1 MATRTKPL
9 PRKERIL
16 KGRELNRGLQR
27 GRGSETNQRKD
38 SVKNISVGLMDIDAA
53 IMYYFNEVIK
63 PKVVIN
69 KEEVKVPIFYANA
82 ERWKSIQ
89 KDGYVRDVKG
99 SLITPLIVFKRT
111 SIEDDETLP
120 IDKLD
125 ANDPKQFYTFEKK
138 YSKNQRY
145 DRFSV
150 VQGLLNQ
157 KEYYTIAMPDHM
169 KLNYEAIVWTPYIE
183 DMNRIIEQIN
193 FSDGA
198 YWGEPNKFKFLSSID
213 SFEDATEMGDNE
225 RIIKTT
231 FNLSFKGYLVPES
244 FNEFMNTQRYF
255 TPKQVVVEDESG
267 LVVSSLFSPDSRSE
281 KVSIFSVG
289 KSSIRSGL
297 GGATDFI
304 RGSSEGVGTQAQ
316 DLEFTNTYGGR
327 TYYIMRGGGEPTS
340 SRDDKALIS
349 VSNANSTYNLKSFR
363 VSGSQSSSLSASK
376 GQIYQPTLE
385 SERRIM
391 SSSVQVKLNGLELTS
406 ANDQVGY
413 TSGFDYY
420 LSSSYKD
427 VVIRKRQSDNT
438 GFTITDSDYVTIIF
452 QNEIT

>member
-1 MATRTKPL
+1 MATRTKPM

-38 SVKNISVGLMDIDAA
+38 TTQNVSVGLMDVDAA

-69 KEEVKVPIFYANA
+69 KQEVKVPVFYANA

-138 YSKNQRY
+138 YSQQQRY

-150 VQGLLNQ
+150 LQGLLPQ
-157 KEYYTIAMPDHM
+157 KEYYTTAVPDHM
-169 KLNYEAIVWTPYIE
+169 KLNYECIVWTPYIE
-183 DMNRIIEQIN
+183 DMNTIIEQVN

-213 SFEDATEMGDNE
+213 SFEDATEMADNE
-225 RIIKTT
+225 RIIKTN
-231 FNLSFKGYLVPES
+231 FNMSFNGYLIPES
-244 FNEFMNTQRYF
+244 FNEFLTTQRYF

-267 LVVSSLFSPDSRSE
+267 LIISSLFSPDSRSE

-289 KSSIRSGL
+289 KSSLPGGL
-297 GGATDFI
+297 GGATDFV

-327 TYYIMRGGGEPTS
+327 TYYIMRGLGEPTS

-349 VSNANSTYNLKSFR
+349 VSNANSMYNLKSFR
-363 VSGSQSSSLSASK
+363 VSGSQSSSLSASA

-413 TSGFDYY
+413 TSGYDYY

-438 GFTITDSDYVTIIF
+438 GFTITNSDYVTILY
-452 QNEIT
+452 QSEIT

>member
-38 SVKNISVGLMDIDAA
+38 TVKNVSVGLMDVDAA

-63 PKVVIN
+63 PTVNIN
-69 KEEVKVPIFYANA
+69 KQEVKVPVFYANA

-111 SIEDDETLP
+111 SIESNTTLP

-138 YSKNQRY
+138 YSQSQRY

-150 VQGLLNQ
+150 IQGLLPQ
-157 KEYYTIAMPDHM
+157 KEYYTTAVPDHM
-169 KLNYEAIVWTPYIE
+169 KLNYECIIWTPYIE
-183 DMNRIIEQIN
+183 DMNTIIEQVN

-213 SFEDATEMGDNE
+213 SFEDATEMSDNE
-225 RIIKTT
+225 RIIKTN
-231 FNLSFKGYLVPES
+231 FNMSFNGYLIPES
-244 FNEFMNTQRYF
+244 FNEVMTTQRYF

-267 LVVSSLFSPDSRSE
+267 LVISSLFSPDSRSE

-289 KSSIRSGL
+289 KSSKAGGL
-297 GGATDFI
+297 GSATDFV

-391 SSSVQVKLNGLELTS
+391 SSSVQVKLNGLEITS

-427 VVIRKRQSDNT
+427 VVIRKRQSDNS
-438 GFTITDSDYVTIIF
+438 GFTLTNSDYVTILY
-452 QNEIT
+452 QSEIT

>member
-9 PRKERIL
+9 PKKERIL
-16 KGRELNRGLQR
+16 TGRELNRGLQR

-38 SVKNISVGLMDIDAA
+38 TTQNVSVGLMDVDAA

-69 KEEVKVPIFYANA
+69 KQEVKVPVYYANA
-82 ERWKSIQ
+82 ERWNSIQ
-89 KDGYVRDVKG
+89 KQGYVRDSKG
-99 SLITPLIVFKRT
+99 SLITPLIVFKRV
-111 SIEDDETLP
+111 SIEDNETLP

-138 YSKNQRY
+138 YSQSQRY

-150 VQGLLNQ
+150 LKGILPQ
-157 KEYYTIAMPDHM
+157 KEYFTTAVPDYM
-169 KLNYEAIVWTPYIE
+169 KLNYECVVWTPYIE
-183 DMNRIIEQIN
+183 DMNRIVEQIN
-193 FSDGA
+193 FSEGA
-198 YWGEPNKFKFLSSID
+198 YWGEPNRFKFHSSID

-231 FNLSFKGYLVPES
+231 FNMSFNGYLIPES
-244 FNEFMNTQRYF
+244 FNEFINTQRFF

-289 KSSIRSGL
+289 KSSLASGL
-297 GGATDFI
+297 GSAADFI
-304 RGSSEGVGTQAQ
+304 RGLSTGVGNQAQ
-316 DLEFTNTYGGR
+316 DLEFTNTFGGR
-327 TYYIMRGGGEPTS
+327 TFYVMRGVGEPTS
-340 SRDDKALIS
+340 SRDDKALLS

-363 VSGSQSSSLSASK
+363 VSGSQSSSLSASQ
-376 GQIYQPTLE
+376 GQVYQPTLE
-385 SERRIM
+385 TERRIM

-406 ANDQVGY
+406 ANDQVGF
-413 TSGFDYY
+413 TSGFDYFV
-420 LSSSYKD
+420 SSSFKD
-427 VVIRKRQSDNT
+427 VVIRKRQSDNS
-438 GFTITDSDYVTIIF
+438 GFTLTNTDYVTIIF
-452 QNEIT
+452 QSEMT

>member
-38 SVKNISVGLMDIDAA
+38 TVKNVSIGLMDVDAA

-63 PKVVIN
+63 PTVNIN
-69 KEEVKVPIFYANA
+69 KQEVKVPVFYANA

-111 SIEDDETLP
+111 SIESNTTLP

-138 YSKNQRY
+138 YSQSQRY

-150 VQGLLNQ
+150 IQGLLPQ
-157 KEYYTIAMPDHM
+157 KEYYTTAVPDHM
-169 KLNYEAIVWTPYIE
+169 KLNYECIIWTPYIE
-183 DMNRIIEQIN
+183 DMNTIIEQVN

-213 SFEDATEMGDNE
+213 SFEDATEMSDNE
-225 RIIKTT
+225 RIIKTN
-231 FNLSFKGYLVPES
+231 FNMSFNGYLIPES
-244 FNEFMNTQRYF
+244 FNEFMTTQRYF

-267 LVVSSLFSPDSRSE
+267 LVISSLFSPDSRSE

-289 KSSIRSGL
+289 KSSKAGGL
-297 GGATDFI
+297 GSATDFV

-327 TYYIMRGGGEPTS
+327 TYYIMRGSGEPTS

-349 VSNANSTYNLKSFR
+349 VSNANSMYNLKSFR

-391 SSSVQVKLNGLELTS
+391 SSSVQVKLNGLEITS

-427 VVIRKRQSDNT
+427 VVIRKRQSDNS
-438 GFTITDSDYVTIIF
+438 GFTLTNSDYVTILY
-452 QNEIT
+452 QSEIT

>member
-38 SVKNISVGLMDIDAA
+38 TVKNVSVGLMDVDAA

-63 PKVVIN
+63 PTVNIN
-69 KEEVKVPIFYANA
+69 KQEVKVPVFYANA

-111 SIEDDETLP
+111 SIESNTTLP

-138 YSKNQRY
+138 YSQSQRY

-150 VQGLLNQ
+150 IQGLLPQ
-157 KEYYTIAMPDHM
+157 KEYYTTAVPDHM
-169 KLNYEAIVWTPYIE
+169 KLNYECIIWTPYIE
-183 DMNRIIEQIN
+183 DMNTIIEQVN

-213 SFEDATEMGDNE
+213 SFEDATEMSDNE
-225 RIIKTT
+225 RIIKTN
-231 FNLSFKGYLVPES
+231 FNMSFNGYLIPES
-244 FNEFMNTQRYF
+244 FNEFMTTQRYF

-267 LVVSSLFSPDSRSE
+267 LVISSLFSPDSRSE

-289 KSSIRSGL
+289 KSSKAGGL
-297 GGATDFI
+297 GSATDFV

-327 TYYIMRGGGEPTS
+327 TYYIMRGSGEPTS

-349 VSNANSTYNLKSFR
+349 VSNANSMYNLKSFR
-363 VSGSQSSSLSASK
+363 VSGSQSSSLSASN

-385 SERRIM
+385 TDRRIM
-391 SSSVQVKLNGLELTS
+391 SSSVQVKLNGLEITS

-427 VVIRKRQSDNT
+427 VVIRKRQSDNS
-438 GFTITDSDYVTIIF
+438 GFTLTNSDYVTILY
-452 QNEIT
+452 QSEIT